1 MESDRNSGKWRVI
14 EAVISGEW
22 RVISK
27 SKRAIKNTH
36 LQLSVIG
43 MMLSLGIPGAVG
55 VDADDEQAARAYD
68 EGLRTAFRQEH
79 QQALTA
85 LHRAI
90 KLDSSLAD
98 AHYYLGILYGAR
110 DGWNKALA
118 AFQNATAA
126 DPAYIEAYCRIG
138 ETYLVELARVNEA
151 VEPLER
157 AVQMDPHHAQARSLL
172 GTAYFRQNRLEEA
185 IRELQHAVELDPSST
200 DALYTLGLGRF
211 RSGENEAA
219 SLHFKK
225 IIELD
230 PFYAKAYLNLGNC
243 YRRMGQADNSR
254 KALETFARL
263 SNDEEQIARLERA
276 VRHGDSD
283 VEAWYQLGRLQ
294 MARRQWETAA
304 GAFKKCITLRP
315 NEARG
320 YDALG
325 YLYFQL
331 KAYRKALQ
339 IYEDVVKRHP
349 DVSQYRNSLGT
360 VYMTIGNYPKAIEQL
375 ESAVQLSP
383 SEPAF
388 HLTLAQTYKRAGYT
402 AKAEEAFHTYQQL
415 KSQKDEQSGK

>member
-1 MESDRNSGKWRVI
+1 MI

-27 SKRAIKNTH
+27 SKRAIKYTH
-36 LQLSVIG
+36 LQPSVIG
-43 MMLSLGIPGAVG
+43 MMLSLGILVAMS
-55 VDADDEQAARAYD
+55 VDAGDEQAARAYD
-68 EGLRTAFRQEH
+68 EGLRAAFRQEH
-79 QQALTA
+79 QQALAA

-126 DPAYIEAYCRIG
+126 DPAYIEAYCRMG

-157 AVQMDPHHAQARSLL
+157 AAQMDPHHAQARSLL

-200 DALYTLGLGRF
+200 DALYTLGLARF

-243 YRRMGQADNSR
+243 YRRMGQSENSR
-254 KALETFARL
+254 KALGTFARL

-276 VRHGDSD
+276 VRHDDSD

-304 GAFKKCITLRP
+304 GAFRKCITLRP

-349 DVSQYRNSLGT
+349 DVAQYRNSLGT
-360 VYMTIGNYPKAIEQL
+360 VYMTIRNYPKAIEQL
-375 ESAVQLSP
+375 EAAVQLSP

-388 HLTLAQTYKRAGYT
+388 HLTLAQIYKRAGYT

-415 KSQKDEQSGK
+415 KSQKDEPSGK